1 MTTVASSSSKSRFP
15 SFSHRVKFDDLIS
28 EIPYFYDA
36 STHIDPAAPAATT
49 FKTTASYHDPELYMG
64 DDCDTSYEM
73 MLMNSEFMMNKD
85 IDGFS
90 KTTTNQDLNIHL
102 FHSPENHKKAHQRLE
117 MLLAHV
123 NSTFSNSNNEKGK
136 GKMN

>member
-1 MTTVASSSSKSRFP
+1 MTTVASSSKSRFP
-15 SFSHRVKFDDLIS
+15 FSHRVKFDDLIS
-28 EIPYFYDA
+28 EIPYFYE
-36 STHIDPAAPAATT
+36 SPSHIDPAPAT
-49 FKTTASYHDPELYMG
+49 FKTTPYHDPELYMG

-73 MLMNSEFMMNKD
+73 MLMNSGFMMSKD

-90 KTTTNQDLNIHL
+90 KANQDLNMNM
-102 FHSPENHKKAHQRLE
+102 FNSPEKHKAHQRLE

-123 NSTFSNSNNEKGK
+123 NSTFSNSNEKGK